1 MEVVSASRSAQE
13 GAHPTPAPLATRS
26 VFAPPPIIFSNNDT
40 RAKQNSVFLGD
51 IHCLHSYLKVIICA
65 AVFAATS
72 THPGFFLY
80 LQSLRLLVLC
90 VLLAM
95 WFSSGLLLHTLSR
108 KMTVVGWNLLAHSN
122 QTFTLL
128 INVDLLFVTSSP
140 FLMTILLTQKEASI
154 IPDILWYMLTIL
166 LWMKI

>member
-1 MEVVSASRSAQE
+1 M
-13 GAHPTPAPLATRS
+13 
-26 VFAPPPIIFSNNDT
+26 
-40 RAKQNSVFLGD
+40 
-51 IHCLHSYLKVIICA
+51 
-65 AVFAATS
+65 FAATS

-95 WFSSGLLLHTLSR
+95 WFSSGLLLHR
-108 KMTVVGWNLLAHSN
+108 IMMVVGWNLLAHSN

-128 INVDLLFVTSSP
+128 INVDLLFATSSP

-154 IPDILWYMLTIL
+154 IPDILWYMLIL
-166 LWMKI
+166 FDNFTMDEDISRACSAGPNFKVYSAAPSYSRLMMAVTHSQSSQPSAPVWYFPASIAVWQLQLW